1 MNEQVVDLLLRL
13 SYVLLGAALLAILAF
28 AVVQLIRSY
37 RSSIPT
43 ILGVIGVG
51 LVFLVM
57 YGTTAPAEAQAEF
70 STGMI
75 QAASA
80 GIMTS
85 YILGLIA
92 IIGIV
97 VGEIWS
103 SFR

>member
-1 MNEQVVDLLLRL
+1 MNEQFVDLLLRL
-13 SYVLLGAALLAILAF
+13 SYVLLGAALLAILVF
-28 AVVQLIRSY
+28 AVVQLARSF

-43 ILGVIGVG
+43 ILGVVGVG

-57 YGTTAPAEAQAEF
+57 YGTTAPAEAQADF

-80 GIMTS
+80 GIMTT
-85 YILGLIA
+85 YVLGVLA
-92 IIGIV
+92 VVGII

-103 SFR
+103 SLR